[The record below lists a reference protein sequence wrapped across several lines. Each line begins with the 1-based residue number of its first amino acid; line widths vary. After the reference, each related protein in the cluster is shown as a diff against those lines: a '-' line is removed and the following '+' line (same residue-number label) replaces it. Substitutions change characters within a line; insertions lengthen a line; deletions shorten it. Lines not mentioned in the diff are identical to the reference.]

1 MRIILKNKSMVSCF
15 LAAVFAAVPA
25 ALPSDLIRPGTAIVR
40 ADPKSGKLVRRVLA
54 PKAGPTAAPAANQ
67 GKRALVAELVNDAA
81 ARHEVDPLLVHS
93 VIEAESNYNL
103 FAVSPKGAEGLM
115 QLMPGTARELGVRNS
130 FDARQNIEAGVK
142 YLRQLQQQ
150 YGDDRLALA
159 AYNAGPAAVAKYR
172 WVPPYKE
179 TQQYVARIT
188 ERYAGAKRAE
198 QSKQAAKQAA
208 AEPPRPRL
216 EQFVDD
222 QGRLHLRTR

>member
-1 MRIILKNKSMVSCF
+1 MVSCF
-15 LAAVFAAVPA
+15 VAAIFAAVPA
-25 ALPSDLIRPGTAIVR
+25 ALPADPIRPATAVVR
-40 ADPKSGKLVRRVLA
+40 ADPKSGKLVRRVIA
-54 PKAGPTAAPAANQ
+54 PKAAPLASES
-67 GKRALVAELVNDAA
+67 KRKLVADLVDAA
-81 ARHEVDPLLVHS
+81 AAKHEVDPLLVHS

-115 QLMPGTARELGVRNS
+115 QLMPRTARELGVRNS

-159 AYNAGPAAVAKYR
+159 AYNAGPAAVAKYK

-188 ERYAGAKRAE
+188 ERYAGAKRTE
-198 QSKQAAKQAA
+198 QAKQAAKPVT
-208 AEPPRPRL
+208 AEPPAPKL
-216 EQFVDD
+216 EQFIDD